1 MKFLYPCKDNEM
13 HPKFTQW
20 KHYKQFK
27 PKVRVKHDKTILKDG
42 IRETHKKI
50 TNLNKN
56 LESNVPVKTPHG

>member
-1 MKFLYPCKDNEM
+1 MEALQTVQ
-13 HPKFTQW
+13 TQGEG
-20 KHYKQFK
+20 
-27 PKVRVKHDKTILKDG
+27 KHDKTILKDG